1 MFTVVGTVDFIEEY
15 KKVLSINIGKTN
27 DVKCRPAS
35 SSEGIE
41 HLELGGNKQ
50 IEKIYNFLYED
61 ATVFLERKKEIFK
74 MILGRSETSS
84 QKSLND

>member
-1 MFTVVGTVDFIEEY
+1 MLRLE
-15 KKVLSINIGKTN
+15 KLPK
-27 DVKCRPAS
+27 S

>member
-1 MFTVVGTVDFIEEY
+1 MGIRTSNIHNKD
-15 KKVLSINIGKTN
+15 KKRGLYYETKAYERKNTCIK
-27 DVKCRPAS
+27 K
-35 SSEGIE
+35 
-41 HLELGGNKQ
+41 
-50 IEKIYNFLYED
+50 EKRRTRQKSVFDYNFLYED